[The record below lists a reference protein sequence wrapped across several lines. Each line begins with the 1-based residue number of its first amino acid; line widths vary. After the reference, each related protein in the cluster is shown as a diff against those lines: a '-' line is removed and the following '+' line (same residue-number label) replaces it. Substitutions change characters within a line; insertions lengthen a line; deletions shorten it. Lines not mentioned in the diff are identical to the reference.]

1 MAGLGAYPE
10 FTEPN
15 SGHGP
20 TKEFSKLKEVYVP
33 IQVPLIVLGCC
44 DERCVITFTYYFRF
58 NVCSC
63 T

>member
-20 TKEFSKLKEVYVP
+20 TKEFSKLKEMYVP
-33 IQVPLIVLGCC
+33 IHVP
-44 DERCVITFTYYFRF
+44 
-58 NVCSC
+58 
-63 T
+63 